1 MCSRDKE
8 FTIKGTENCLA
19 RGFDRTG
26 FFEVDTGEQRA
37 WTVQLTE
44 SSEQQPAQKVPGIP
58 GTVDPNAPGGIPGMS
73 LPAAHRQPERLR
85 ARLVRRQPP
94 RPEASHETPAPY
106 QDPRNAW
113 PCFLRQRHDP
123 AAVRSRRRR
132 IPHQYEPHRRTTRCA
147 NWSRPFA
154 MSSSS
159 YGRPIGILV
168 DLQGPKLR
176 LGSFAEGAIQL
187 KNGESFVLDSD
198 KAPGDNTRVQ
208 LPHPE
213 ILAAL
218 RPGHALLLDDGKVR
232 LIAEET
238 SPDRA
243 VTRVVIGG
251 RMSDR
256 KGVSLPDTD
265 LPVSAMTPKDRAD
278 LEAALVTGVDWIALS
293 FVQRAEDVIEA
304 KKLIRGRAAVM
315 AKIEKPQAIDRLP
328 EILEASDALMV
339 ARGDL
344 GVELP
349 LERVPSLQKQM
360 TRLARRAGKPVVV
373 ATQML
378 ESMIQSPVPTR
389 AEVSDVATAVYEGA
403 DAIMLSAESAAGK
416 FPVEAVSTMNRIG
429 EEVERDP
436 TYRGVLNA
444 QRAEPEPTVG
454 DAIADAARQIAE
466 TLDLSA
472 IICWTS
478 SGSTALRVARERP
491 KPPVVAITPNLATG
505 RKLSVVWG
513 VHCVVAEDA
522 HDLDDMVRPRRQHRL
537 PGRFCQGRTARHHRR
552 RRAARRPR
560 HHQHVAHRLRRP
572 ERRRRYVSG

>member
-1 MCSRDKE
+1 MR
-8 FTIKGTENCLA
+8 
-19 RGFDRTG
+19 
-26 FFEVDTGEQRA
+26 
-37 WTVQLTE
+37 
-44 SSEQQPAQKVPGIP
+44 
-58 GTVDPNAPGGIPGMS
+58 
-73 LPAAHRQPERLR
+73 RLR
-85 ARLVRRQPP
+85 RIKILATLGPASSDLAMIRRLF
-94 RPEASHETPAPY
+94 EAGADLFRINMSHTPHDKMRELVATI
-106 QDPRNAW
+106 RN
-113 PCFLRQRHDP
+113 
-123 AAVRSRRRR
+123 V
-132 IPHQYEPHRRTTRCA
+132 E
-147 NWSRPFA
+147 
-154 MSSSS
+154 SS

-176 LGSFAEGAIQL
+176 LGAFAEGAVQL
-187 KNGESFVLDSD
+187 QNGQIFTLDSN
-198 KAPGDNTRVQ
+198 KAPGDATRVN

-218 RPGHALLLDDGKVR
+218 RPGHSLLLDDGKVR

-238 SPDRA
+238 SKEHA
-243 VTRVVIGG
+243 VTRVVVGG

-293 FVQRAEDVIEA
+293 FVQRSDDVIEA
-304 KKLIRGRAAVM
+304 KKMIRGRAAVM
-315 AKIEKPQAIDRLP
+315 AKIEKPQAIDRLAD
-328 EILEASDALMV
+328 IIDASDALMV

-360 TRLARRAGKPVVV
+360 TRMARRAGKPVVI

-378 ESMIQSPVPTR
+378 ESMIQAPVPTR

-436 TYRGVLNA
+436 TYRSVITA
-444 QRAEPEPTVG
+444 QRPAPETTAG

-466 TLDLSA
+466 TLDPPALLCTTTTGSA
-472 IICWTS
+472 
-478 SGSTALRVARERP
+478 AVRVARERP
-491 KPPVVAITPNLATG
+491 KPPIVAITPNMAAGRRLA
-505 RKLSVVWG
+505 VVWG
-513 VHCVVAEDA
+513 VHCVVADDA
-522 HDLDDMVRPRRQHRL
+522 RDQDDMVSRAGQIAFRDGFVRAGQRVIIVAGVPL
-537 PGRFCQGRTARHHRR
+537 GIPGTTNMVRIASVG
-552 RRAARRPR
+552 
-560 HHQHVAHRLRRP
+560 P
-572 ERRRRYVSG
+572 EGDANL

>member
-1 MCSRDKE
+1 M
-8 FTIKGTENCLA
+8 
-19 RGFDRTG
+19 
-26 FFEVDTGEQRA
+26 
-37 WTVQLTE
+37 
-44 SSEQQPAQKVPGIP
+44 
-58 GTVDPNAPGGIPGMS
+58 
-73 LPAAHRQPERLR
+73 
-85 ARLVRRQPP
+85 RRM
-94 RPEASHETPAPY
+94 
-106 QDPRNAW
+106 
-113 PCFLRQRHDP
+113 
-123 AAVRSRRRR
+123 RR
-132 IPHQYEPHRRTTRCA
+132 IKIVATLGPVSSDSTMIRKLFEAGADVFRI
-147 NWSRPFA
+147 N
-154 MSSSS
+154 MSHTSHDKMRELVKTIRNVESS

-176 LGSFAEGAIQL
+176 LGSFADGAIQL
-187 KNGESFVLDSD
+187 RNGETFTLDSD
-198 KAPGDNTRVQ
+198 KTPGDNTRVQ

-232 LIAEET
+232 LIAEEC

-265 LPVSAMTPKDRAD
+265 LPISVMTPKDRAD
-278 LEAALVTGVDWIALS
+278 LEAALETGIDWVALS
-293 FVQRAEDVIEA
+293 FVQRADDVIEA

-315 AKIEKPQAIDRLP
+315 SKIEKPQAIDRLA
-328 EILEASDALMV
+328 EILDVSDALMV

-360 TRLARRAGKPVVV
+360 TRMARRAGKPVVV

-403 DAIMLSAESAAGK
+403 DAIMLSAESAAGR
-416 FPVEAVSTMNRIG
+416 FPVEAVATMNRIG

-436 TYRGVLNA
+436 IYRSVLTA
-444 QRAEPEPTVG
+444 QRPEPEATAG
-454 DAIADAARQIAE
+454 DAIAGAARQIAE

-478 SGSTALRVARERP
+478 SGSTAIRVARERP
-491 KPPVVAITPNLATG
+491 KPPVVAITPNAATG
-505 RKLSVVWG
+505 RRLAVVWG

-522 HDLDDMVRPRRQHRL
+522 HDQDDMVDRAGSIAFRDGFAKAGQRVIIVAGVPL
-537 PGRFCQGRTARHHRR
+537 GTPGATNMVRIA
-552 RRAARRPR
+552 
-560 HHQHVAHRLRRP
+560 
-572 ERRRRYVSG
+572 YVGPKADAEM